1 SATSLAT
8 LSLHDALPILKSEPV
23 IRPGPAARGHLSLV
37 ADDASVEP
45 LRNLP
50 FAYRLGPRH
59 LYVEPGAEL
68 LFTANETS
76 APRVYGP
83 WARSRKPYVKDAFHR
98 FVVAG
103 DPPAVNPQR
112 RATPAGRRPRTVPSS
127 ATTTGGT

>member
-68 LFTANETS
+68 LFTDNETS

-83 WARSRKPYVKDAFHR
+83 WRAEAHTAELQSRSHT
-98 FVVAG
+98 VA
-103 DPPAVNPQR
+103 
-112 RATPAGRRPRTVPSS
+112 
-127 ATTTGGT
+127 